1 MSGAYSIFPLRL
13 VVVFNL
19 TTTSNRNDFE
29 AYSMISLRLR
39 QVINLDTCLICNA
52 LAVSPLT
59 AGIGAVDR
67 IRPLGGEGFSASFA
81 DPILA
86 FFQSPLFQI
95 FLIPS
100 IPAQTII
107 AIFLGFNQCVEIP
120 PAALADDFPY
130 SGIWSYP
137 GEFFFIPLLQR
148 FLIFIFPVTVPHR
161 FSLLSIEQGGLKISD
176 PPHPV
181 FIRFLFPAPQPAAAD
196 TAFCYALSFG
206 KPHSSILHRSWW
218 W

>member
-1 MSGAYSIFPLRL
+1 M
-13 VVVFNL
+13 
-19 TTTSNRNDFE
+19 TTH
-29 AYSMISLRLR
+29 
-39 QVINLDTCLICNA
+39 LIRNA
-52 LAVSPLT
+52 LAIRPLA
-59 AGIGAVDR
+59 AGIAAVDR
-67 IRPLGGEGFSASFA
+67 IRPLGGKGFSASFA

-161 FSLLSIEQGGLKISD
+161 FSLLSIEQGGPKISD

-206 KPHSSILHRSWW
+206 KPHSSILHRF
-218 W
+218 

>member
-39 QVINLDTCLICNA
+39 QVINLDTCLICNT
-52 LAVSPLT
+52 LAIRPLA
-59 AGIGAVDR
+59 AGIAAVDR
-67 IRPLGGEGFSASFA
+67 IRPLGGEGFSASLA

-95 FLIPS
+95 LLIPS
-100 IPAQTII
+100 ILAQTII

-161 FSLLSIEQGGLKISD
+161 FSLLSIEQGGPKISD

-181 FIRFLFPAPQPAAAD
+181 FIRFLFPAPRSASAD

>member
-1 MSGAYSIFPLRL
+1 MAF
-13 VVVFNL
+13 L
-19 TTTSNRNDFE
+19 TT
-29 AYSMISLRLR
+29 Y
-39 QVINLDTCLICNA
+39 LIRNA
-52 LAVSPLT
+52 LAIRPLA
-59 AGIGAVDR
+59 AGVAAVDR
-67 IRPLGGEGFSASFA
+67 IRPLGGEDFSAAFA
-81 DPILA
+81 DSILP

-95 FLIPS
+95 FLITPV
-100 IPAQTII
+100 PAQTII

-120 PAALADDFPY
+120 STALTDDFPY

-161 FSLLSIEQGGLKISD
+161 FSLLSIEQGGPKISD

>member
-52 LAVSPLT
+52 LAIRPLA
-59 AGIGAVDR
+59 AGIAAVDR

-86 FFQSPLFQI
+86 FFQSPLLQI
-95 FLIPS
+95 LLITS
-100 IPAQTII
+100 IPAQMII
-107 AIFLGFNQCVEIP
+107 AIFLTDDSGVEHT
-120 PAALADDFPY
+120 ATAFADDLPH
-130 SGIWSYP
+130 SRVRPYP

-148 FLIFIFPVTVPHR
+148 FLIFIFPIAVPHG
-161 FSLLSIEQGGLKISD
+161 I
-176 PPHPV
+176 
-181 FIRFLFPAPQPAAAD
+181 FP
-196 TAFCYALSFG
+196 SF
-206 KPHSSILHRSWW
+206 HRSRRAKYT
-218 W
+218 

>member
-19 TTTSNRNDFE
+19 TTTTNRNDFE

-67 IRPLGGEGFSASFA
+67 IRPLGCEHFSAAFA
-81 DPILA
+81 DPVLP

-95 FLIPS
+95 FLIP
-100 IPAQTII
+100 PVAAQPII
-107 AIFLGFNQCVEIP
+107 AIFLAFDQRVEIP
-120 PAALADDFPY
+120 SATLTDDFPY
-130 SGIWSYP
+130 NGIWSYP
-137 GEFFFIPLLQR
+137 GEFFFIPLSQR
-148 FLIFIFPVTVPHR
+148 FLIFVFPIAVPH
-161 FSLLSIEQGGLKISD
+161 G
-176 PPHPV
+176 V
-181 FIRFLFPAPQPAAAD
+181 FP
-196 TAFCYALSFG
+196 SF
-206 KPHSSILHRSWW
+206 HRTGRAKNI
-218 W
+218 